1 MGLLTGVRD
10 TRLPGRGSAVSVEAA
25 ARGRGEGTADDAT
38 RYLTFTLNGESYAL
52 DIFHITEILEYR
64 NLTVV
69 PMTPDFVRGV
79 INLRGRAVPVI
90 DLAIRFAK
98 GATSIARRTSIIIV
112 HIRGMTGSSDPARP
126 GDGRG
131 GGQDIGILVDAVSKV
146 EAFTAED
153 IEPAPSFGAG
163 IRADFIS
170 GMAKRDNDFIIV
182 LDIDHVLS
190 LSDMADLA
198 TAIPEES

>member
-1 MGLLTGVRD
+1 M
-10 TRLPGRGSAVSVEAA
+10 SVEAA
-25 ARGRGEGTADDAT
+25 ARGRGDATADEAT

-98 GATSIARRTSIIIV
+98 GATAIARRTSIIIV
-112 HIRGMTGSSDPARP
+112 HIRGMPGSGDSGADAR
-126 GDGRG
+126 GN
-131 GGQDIGILVDAVSKV
+131 GQDIGILVDAVSKV
-146 EAFTAED
+146 ETFTAED

-190 LSDMADLA
+190 LSDMTDLA
-198 TAIPEES
+198 TAIPDAS

>member
-1 MGLLTGVRD
+1 MGLLTGVPAG
-10 TRLPGRGSAVSVEAA
+10 TRLPGRGDAVSVEAA
-25 ARGRGEGTADDAT
+25 ARGRGDATADDAT

-64 NLTVV
+64 NLTV
-69 PMTPDFVRGV
+69 
-79 INLRGRAVPVI
+79 
-90 DLAIRFAK
+90 LAIRFAK
-98 GATSIARRTSIIIV
+98 GATAIARRTSIIIV
-112 HIRGMTGSSDPARP
+112 HIRGMPGSGDA
-126 GDGRG
+126 GATDGRG
-131 GGQDIGILVDAVSKV
+131 SGQDIGILVDAVSKV
-146 EAFTAED
+146 ETFTAED